1 MAERKN
7 VNPNFQV
14 KPMRLYEEEVTSIRN
29 LKEGDL
35 VIAKAVSYNNGTVL
49 LTGDGFDAE
58 MESADFNPYNTYEK
72 NEKNLIS
79 LIGKNVLTRVKK
91 KEGTNYLFLEH
102 ESIIRDTYQVLSGKI
117 GEVVEATVEAILPY
131 ALYIDIGNGVIS
143 MLHVNQVSVARYYD
157 LNNIFLIGDTIKVRI
172 MDLNLKKCFFEVS
185 RKDAY
190 NKLIFKKNTCIEAIC
205 AGALKD
211 DSGIFIEYDPNNIG
225 IMDVP
230 KNMSSYEFFEGK
242 RVIVSIKGQNNN
254 GFKANFFCFAD

>member
-58 MESADFNPYNTYEK
+58 MQETDFNPYCSNEK
-72 NEKNLIS
+72 NEKSMIA
-79 LIGKNVLTRVKK
+79 LIGKKVLARVKK
-91 KEGTNYLFLEH
+91 NESDNYLFLER
-102 ESIIRDTYQVLSGKI
+102 ESIVRDTYQLLSEKLGQVI
-117 GEVVEATVEAILPY
+117 EATVEAILPY
-131 ALYIDIGNGVIS
+131 ALYIDIGNGIVS

-157 LNNIFLIGDTIKVRI
+157 LSNIFSIGDTIKVKI
-172 MDLNLKKCFFEVS
+172 LNLNLEKGFFEVS

-190 NKLIFKKNTCIEAIC
+190 KKINLEKNSCIEVIC
-205 AGALKD
+205 AGTLKD

-225 IMDVP
+225 IMDIP
-230 KNMSSYEFFEGK
+230 KNMSSYEFFEGNK
-242 RVIVSIKGQNNN
+242 VIVSIKGKNDK
-254 GFKANFFCFAD
+254 GFKANFFWFAE